1 MCLWLV
7 NDIPFHVCN
16 DARLSSLPLLSSLSA
31 LAELQ
36 QANLITGE
44 ECKGLSDIIGVVTVQ
59 SGKSP
64 GVVLQTATVL
74 RRYGFKE
81 ASKLLTGRHSQQ
93 SSVCLC
99 YFALLHPFIA

>member
-1 MCLWLV
+1 MCVV
-7 NDIPFHVCN
+7 NGISFHVCN
-16 DARLSSLPLLSSLSA
+16 DTLLSSLSFLSSLSA

-36 QANLITGE
+36 QANLITSE
-44 ECKGLSDIIGVVTVQ
+44 ECEELSAINDVVTVQ

-81 ASKLLTGRHSQQ
+81 ESRLLTGRHSQQ
-93 SSVCLC
+93 
-99 YFALLHPFIA
+99 